1 MMKFLRLIATLLLTT
16 SCFADEECSTCAS
29 RFDIGPAF
37 ASIDMLESGHTKR
50 TLDLWGFRADATI
63 LIWKGLCIKPTFL
76 AVDGNANLNSGSI
89 ALGFCFPV
97 VDKVTITPSFWYTE
111 THFKSRINFR
121 EFGLLNL
128 REKFRSKGQFIAVD
142 GCWTFIPGARVYA
155 GFQWA
160 WSTVHTTVRPLY
172 KVKQHCKGPSYSGCL
187 EYDLTP
193 CLSINIAGAYN
204 LSLSKEKHG
213 LRGKGGKLGLVY
225 WY

>member
-1 MMKFLRLIATLLLTT
+1 MKILWLITSLLLTAA
-16 SCFADEECSTCAS
+16 SFADEECSTCAS
-29 RFDIGPAF
+29 RFDVGPAF

-50 TLDLWGFRADATI
+50 TLNLWGVRADATI

-76 AVDGNANLNSGSI
+76 SVDGNANLNSGSI
-89 ALGFCFPV
+89 ALGFCFPI
-97 VDKVTITPSFWYTE
+97 VDKVSVTPSYGYTE
-111 THFKSRINFR
+111 TRFKSRINFR
-121 EFGLLNL
+121 EFNLLNL
-128 REKFRSKGQFIAVD
+128 REKFHSKGQFVAVD

-160 WSTVHTTVRPLY
+160 WSRVHTTVRPLY
-172 KVKQHCKGPSYSGCL
+172 KVTQHCQGPSYSGCL